1 MNIDKQIIDCVIERP
16 YEFQV
21 KDKVFYLYPLTLGKM
36 SILEAYIS
44 ALGIQQNGDTNL
56 EFLYLAKEKKEVC
69 CTIIAYYT
77 LRTKEEIFSSK
88 LIKERCNFFRKELE
102 DEDIA
107 TLLIKLLSNNELDSF
122 ISYTGLDRE
131 HDKLRKV
138 NKIKESKTT
147 LSYCGKTIYGSFIH
161 PLLEMGFTWNEIVW
175 ERSYTNL
182 RMLLYDKP
190 VSVFTTDDEY
200 KKIPKWALPSQD
212 VSIKADDPK
221 NKELIRS
228 MDWK

>member
-1 MNIDKQIIDCVIERP
+1 MIDKEIIDCVIERP

-36 SILEAYIS
+36 TVLEAYIKE
-44 ALGIQQNGDTNL
+44 LNIQHKGDTNL
-56 EFLYLAKEKKEVC
+56 EFLFLAKEKKEVC

-88 LIKERCNFFRKELE
+88 KIKERCNFFKRELDNE
-102 DEDIA
+102 EIA
-107 TLLIKLLSNNELDSF
+107 ALIIKLLSDNQLERFMSH
-122 ISYTGLDRE
+122 TGLDKE

-138 NKIKESKTT
+138 NNIKDSKNS
-147 LSYCGKTIYGSFIH
+147 LSYCGRTIYGSFIH
-161 PLLEMGFTWNEIVW
+161 PLLEMGFTWEEIVW

-200 KKIPKWALPSQD
+200 KKIPKWALPNQETT
-212 VSIKADDPK
+212 IKADDPK